1 MMYGKIIRSPFFYVG
16 DKYWLMPQLRQ
27 LFPRGVSTYVEP
39 FAGGGSSFL
48 NTSAERY
55 IVNDINF
62 YVVELHK
69 ALTSYVGRSEE
80 LFQRLYDLIDRYGLS
95 CSFRKSC
102 VPVELKR
109 KYVKTYYAHYN
120 KDAYLRL
127 RADFNESHDF
137 LILYLLL
144 IYGFN
149 HMIRFNRS
157 GQFNL
162 PVGNVD
168 FNKNVHDAI
177 CGYLNFMERNE
188 VTFYNLDFAQ
198 FIDQLNLDESS
209 YVYFDQ
215 PYLISD
221 SEYNKSWG
229 ESEERRLCE
238 CLDELDRKGVR
249 FGVTNLVSHK
259 GVSNDIFLSW
269 ARKYFC
275 YDISSNYISFNDNT
289 IKKDSRE
296 VFVTNYGNAQ
306 SKTAVILD
314 NVKKPRKNPE
324 LYQMCLAF

>member
-1 MMYGKIIRSPFFYVG
+1 MHEKIVRSPFFYVG
-16 DKYWLMPQLRQ
+16 DKYRLMPQLRQ
-27 LFPRGVSTYVEP
+27 LFPRHISTYVEP
-39 FAGGGSSFL
+39 FAGGGSSFI
-48 NTSAERY
+48 NTSADRY

-69 ALTSYVGRSEE
+69 TLSSFVGRSEE
-80 LFQRLYDLIDRYGLS
+80 LLQRLYDLIGKYGLS
-95 CSFRKSC
+95 CSFKHSY
-102 VPVELKR
+102 VPSELKR

-120 KDAYLRL
+120 KEAYLQL
-127 RADFNESHDF
+127 RADFNDSHDL

-177 CGYLNFMERNE
+177 CNYLNFMERNE
-188 VTFYNLDFAQ
+188 VVFYNLDFAQ
-198 FIDQLNLDESS
+198 FIDQIYLDEDA

-221 SEYNKSWG
+221 SEYNKHWN

-238 CLDELDRKGVR
+238 CLEELDKKGIR

-259 GVSNDIFLSW
+259 GVTNEIFLEWSE
-269 ARKYFC
+269 KYFT
-275 YDISSNYISFNDNT
+275 YDISSNYISFNNNT

-296 VFVTNYGNAQ
+296 VFVTNYGKAQ
-306 SKTAVILD
+306 SKTAVFFD
-314 NVKKPRKNPE
+314 YHKKSGKNTE
-324 LYQMCLAF
+324 FSQMRLAF